1 MMTIEGQRTMSGG
14 PLSVFDGET
23 YLSLESYRRN
33 GQAVATPVWFAQDRN
48 IIYIYSLADAFKVK
62 RIRNNP
68 RVRIA
73 PCGARGQLKGE
84 WVEARARI
92 LSGDE
97 ERRADSLLDEKYGW
111 MKKLGNLFSKIRK
124 RQRAFIA
131 IEST

>member
-1 MMTIEGQRTMSGG
+1 MSGG
-14 PLSVFDGET
+14 RLSAFDGQQ
-23 YLSLESYRRN
+23 YLNLESYRRN
-33 GQAVATPVWFAQDRN
+33 GQPVATPVWFAQDRDT
-48 IIYIYSLADAFKVK
+48 IYIYSLADAFKVK

-68 RVRIA
+68 QVRIA

-92 LSGDE
+92 LTGDE
-97 ERRADSLLDEKYGW
+97 ERRADSLLDAKYGW

-124 RQRAFIA
+124 RKRAFMA